1 MNREYIELLNSIQEG
16 FPLESRPYLAL
27 AKKLNIT
34 EEEVI
39 KFIKELKEGGEIRRI
54 GGVFNSK
61 KMGFSSTLCAIKVPK
76 ERIEEVSEFI
86 NSYEGVTHNYLRNHS
101 YNMWF
106 TVIASTEEEI
116 KRFINEIKYRTGIE
130 DILYLPSTKMFK
142 IKVDFHV
149 KEKIYV

>member
-1 MNREYIELLNSIQEG
+1 MDKEYTELLNSIQDS
-16 FPLESRPYLAL
+16 FPLEPRPYLAI
-27 AKKLNIT
+27 AKKLNMT

-39 KFIKELKEGGEIRRI
+39 KSIKKLKDSGDIRRI

-61 KMGFSSTLCAIKVPK
+61 KLGFSSTLCAIKVPK
-76 ERIEEVSEFI
+76 ERIEEVAELI

-106 TVIASTEEEI
+106 TVIAFSEEEI
-116 KRFINEIKYRTGIE
+116 KRFINEIKYRTGIV
-130 DILYLPSTKMFK
+130 DILYLPSRRMFK

-149 KEKIYV
+149 KEKLYV